1 MTSSKTNQYGRRDV
15 QFLVMR
21 GTKGEDMLVECM
33 SVWASLA
40 AYGKPEDMFFSRESP
55 TTQHDRRRLQSSMV
69 AELVKRCAKRQGELE
84 SRFSTKSFKIGGVSS
99 LKAMGEAAEIVM
111 SKMDHRSTGGSRA
124 YQRVE
129 LGAKQGPLAGGEGG
143 FRTESSRL
151 GEMLRKG

>member
-1 MTSSKTNQYGRRDV
+1 
-15 QFLVMR
+15 MR

-55 TTQHDRRRLQSSMV
+55 TTQHDRKRLQSSMV
-69 AELVKRCAKRQGELE
+69 AELVKRCAKRQGDLE

-99 LKAMGEAAEIVM
+99 LKAMGEAKEIVM

-124 YQRVE
+124 YQRDKVVPRDSE
-129 LGAKQGPLAGGEGG
+129 SASYYDEYKKISDILGNFIFIFTKIETLY
-143 FRTESSRL
+143 SIHSI
-151 GEMLRKG
+151 